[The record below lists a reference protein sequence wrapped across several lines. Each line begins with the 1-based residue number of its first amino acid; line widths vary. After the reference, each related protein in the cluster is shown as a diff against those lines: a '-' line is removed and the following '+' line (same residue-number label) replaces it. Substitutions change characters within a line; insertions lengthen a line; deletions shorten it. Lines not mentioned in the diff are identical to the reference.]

1 MEELEKLY
9 EVLTRDGYYT
19 KTFEEFPVQVE
30 DPEYQ
35 DKVFQVVTRDGLFTK
50 SKEDFVNKYF
60 QKKKARI

>member
-19 KTFEEFPVQVE
+19 KTFEEFQVQVE

-50 SKEDFVNKYF
+50 SKEDFD
-60 QKKKARI
+60 